1 MKKLLLLLLLSLG
14 LIGSSWSLSLAPT
27 DEQLVDR
34 INYQIAYIRA
44 VIELSSK
51 KYEMQVNELIEK
63 RKLLNPESNQEE
75 IDEIIKLS
83 DAARKRCFDAFRNY
97 WNEYEI
103 LGNAM
108 RAINYRPYDR
118 AISEAKYKLEAVNY
132 RCSLSMDESCEK
144 DIEEA
149 DSNLEQAKKKLN
161 MFESILEE
169 RVSPFDYSKD
179 FCPNWNSI
187 NNESI
192 DKIND
197 SDS

>member
-75 IDEIIKLS
+75 IDEIIKLGTN
-83 DAARKRCFDAFRNY
+83 ALGRCLVAFMNY

-108 RAINYRPYDR
+108 EAIIYRPYDQ
-118 AISEAKYKLEAVNY
+118 AISEAKYKIEVVIN
-132 RCSLSMDESCEK
+132 RCSLSMDESCDADVK
-144 DIEEA
+144 EA
-149 DSNLEQAKKKLN
+149 DENLERAIKRRLN
-161 MFESILEE
+161 AEPTYYKITKSQLLEHSCPKFDVSFIL
-169 RVSPFDYSKD
+169 
-179 FCPNWNSI
+179 NL
-187 NNESI
+187 
-192 DKIND
+192 
-197 SDS
+197 